1 MRSSVERRQDAC
13 PANLGWSG
21 RSGGRAIQYLIALL
35 WAVLLNAGFGVADAV
50 AADTVSAADAANR
63 ACAAMA
69 ARVDDDSGAG
79 PVLLRSYDG
88 AGGSGPPDEPPQQSA
103 AYTYDNALAVIAL
116 LACDK
121 PRQAQRIGSALRLAA
136 RTGPRLRNAYRAGS
150 VADAPL
156 ANGWWDVQGN
166 HWAEDP
172 QQQGTATGNV
182 AWAALALL
190 DLYAAT
196 GQAEWRESARR
207 LAAWI
212 VEQTSDSRGAG
223 GFTGGVEGD
232 EAHARK
238 VTWKST
244 EHNVDA
250 AVLFDRLAAF
260 GGGEWR
266 RHADAARRFLAS
278 EWDASSGHFFVGT
291 LVDGLSP
298 NRTTSG
304 LDAQLWPL
312 LLAHAPADWRRALAY
327 VEREH
332 RVEGGFDFNADRDG
346 LWLEGTAQAALAYRV
361 VGRADDAQPLLA
373 TIAKQ
378 IAPGGYV
385 YATREPRITT
395 GLALSADS
403 ASADFYYYRR
413 PHLGATAW
421 AALAALGRNPF
432 EPPRKASKPEQSPK

>member
-1 MRSSVERRQDAC
+1 MQRPAALMCSIAMNIGAC
-13 PANLGWSG
+13 
-21 RSGGRAIQYLIALL
+21 
-35 WAVLLNAGFGVADAV
+35 VAHAA
-50 AADTVSAADAANR
+50 AADTVTHSDVANR
-63 ACAAMA
+63 TCAAMA
-69 ARVDDDSGAG
+69 ARVDGESAAG

-88 AGGSGPPDEPPQQSA
+88 ADGSGPPAEPSQQSA
-103 AYTYDNALAVIAL
+103 AYIYDNALAVIAL

-121 PRQAQRIGSALRLAA
+121 PRQALRIGSALRLAA
-136 RTGPRLRNAYRAGS
+136 HSGPRLRNAYRAGS
-150 VADAPL
+150 VGAAPL
-156 ANGWWDVQGN
+156 ANGWWDAQGN
-166 HWAEDP
+166 HWAEDS

-196 GQAEWRESARR
+196 GQSDWRESAQR
-207 LAAWI
+207 LAKWI
-212 VEQTSDSRGAG
+212 LAQTSDPRGAG
-223 GFTGGVEGD
+223 GFVGGVEGD
-232 EAHARK
+232 DAHARK

-244 EHNVDA
+244 EHNIDA
-250 AVLFDRLAAF
+250 AALFDRMAALE
-260 GGGEWR
+260 GGEWR
-266 RHADAARRFLAS
+266 HPADAARRFLAS
-278 EWDASSGHFFVGT
+278 EWDAASGHFFVGT
-291 LVDGLSP
+291 LDDGVTP

-312 LLAHAPADWRRALAY
+312 LLAHAPADWARALAY
-327 VEREH
+327 VESAH
-332 RVEGGFDFNADRDG
+332 RVDGGFDFNADRDG

-395 GLALSADS
+395 GLALNAGS

-432 EPPRKASKPEQSPK
+432 EPPRQASKRERLPK